1 MIVYL
6 VQHGEALSS
15 EQDPLR
21 PLSDKGMAD
30 VRRMADYLKAHAGV
44 SVHEVLHSGKERS
57 EQTAVVLAEA
67 LNAPLGADH
76 HLKPGDDPDWWAQHL
91 KTRQKHVMLVGHLP
105 HLERLA
111 DLLLAGKDGLSLVNF
126 RNAGVVCLQRNGDG
140 VWQLGWIL
148 TPAILPAAKP

>member
-15 EQDPLR
+15 EQDALR
-21 PLSDKGMAD
+21 PLSDKGRAD
-30 VRRMADYLKAHAGV
+30 ALRMANHLKKHSGV

-57 EQTAVVLAEA
+57 ERTAAMLAEA

-76 HLKPGDDPDWWAQHL
+76 HLSPSDDPLWWAEHL
-91 KTRQKHVMLVGHLP
+91 KTRQKDVMLVGHLP

-111 DLLLAGKDGLSLVNF
+111 GLLLCGDSTASPVQF
-126 RNAGVVCLQRNGDG
+126 RNAGVVCLVRDDEREWHL
-140 VWQLGWIL
+140 VWAV
-148 TPAILPAAKP
+148 TPDLLPAEE